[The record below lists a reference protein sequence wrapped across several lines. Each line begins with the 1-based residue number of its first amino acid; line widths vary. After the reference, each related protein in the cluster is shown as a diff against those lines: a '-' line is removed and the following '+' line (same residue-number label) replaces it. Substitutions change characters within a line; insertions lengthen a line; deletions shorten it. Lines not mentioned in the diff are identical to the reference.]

1 MTTADPILRNSH
13 DRSEFYADLGKLH
26 LAPLWEVLKGLVPSS
41 PVPQA
46 KAHRWRWNEV
56 RHQLLRAGE
65 SITAEE
71 AERRVLVLE
80 NPGLPGRS
88 QVTDTLYA
96 GLQLILPREV
106 APAHRHTQSAL
117 RFVLEGEGGYT
128 AVDGERTTM
137 HRGDLILTPYWTWHD
152 HGHDGAGPV
161 IWMDGLDVPLVT
173 FLKTGFRE
181 EHLENAQALHRPEGD
196 SLARFG
202 SGLMPLGAAK
212 RSNAS
217 PVFNYPFERTRE
229 ALHQLSR
236 SEEVDPQL
244 GICLRYVNPMNGD
257 WAIPT
262 IGTTMR
268 LVPKGFPTKF
278 YRSTD
283 STVVVALEGSPSV
296 EIEGQAPVKLS
307 PNDIFAIPGWHKW
320 RITSA
325 ASDAVLFAFSDRPVH
340 EKLGLFREERD

>member
-1 MTTADPILRNSH
+1 MTTEPALRNSQ
-13 DRSEFYADLGKLH
+13 DRSEFYSDLEKLH

-41 PVPQA
+41 PMPQA
-46 KAHRWRWNEV
+46 KPHRWRWDEV

-80 NPGLPGRS
+80 NPSLPGRS

-96 GLQLILPREV
+96 GLQLILPGEV

-152 HGHDGAGPV
+152 HGHDGDGPV

-181 EHLENAQALHRPEGD
+181 EHQAKAQALPRPEGD

-202 SGLMPLGAAK
+202 SGLVPLGASK
-212 RSNAS
+212 RSSAS
-217 PVFNYPFERTRE
+217 PVFNYPYERTRQ

-236 SEEVDPQL
+236 SQDIDPHL
-244 GICLRYVNPMNGD
+244 GICLRYVNPTNGD

-262 IGTTMR
+262 LGTTMR
-268 LVPKGFPTKF
+268 LVPNGFSTKF

-283 STVVVALEGSPSV
+283 STVVVALEGTPSV
-296 EIEGQAPVKLS
+296 EIEGQVPVTLA
-307 PNDIFAIPGWHKW
+307 PNDVFAVPGWSSW
-320 RITSA
+320 RITSGT
-325 ASDAVLFAFSDRPVH
+325 SDAVLFAFSDRPVH
-340 EKLGLFREERD
+340 EKLGLFREERN